1 MATKID
7 LLPGY
12 VKWTK
17 RFHYTIAGAIVG
29 LCLWTGGLI
38 LVYHSKQLEL
48 QTALENQAAAQ
59 TVADQATTAANNA
72 VQANTEAGGYTAAN
86 DFFLL
91 SCKTGSKRSALL
103 NLINDYIDFN
113 SVVKSIDISDG
124 SKVVIV
130 ATVTTPEE
138 YSRFLLHLRNA
149 TGVVFQSN
157 PRFTTTAVGGF
168 GNGAQPLVIP
178 QPAPGSP
185 AVVVNYPITLQAE
198 GTLIYPLDV
207 PTDPTGGATAAPGT
221 GGAPTAP

>member
-86 DFFLL
+86 DFFCYHAKRVANARRFSILL
-91 SCKTGSKRSALL
+91 
-103 NLINDYIDFN
+103 
-113 SVVKSIDISDG
+113 
-124 SKVVIV
+124 
-130 ATVTTPEE
+130 
-138 YSRFLLHLRNA
+138 
-149 TGVVFQSN
+149 
-157 PRFTTTAVGGF
+157 TTTSTLTRWL
-168 GNGAQPLVIP
+168 NPLTFPMALRSLLWRPSPLPRNILASCYTFATRQVSSSKAILVSQRLPSADLAMVPNPSSYLNPLLEARLWLSTIP
-178 QPAPGSP
+178 SHCKPKGR
-185 AVVVNYPITLQAE
+185 
-198 GTLIYPLDV
+198 
-207 PTDPTGGATAAPGT
+207 
-221 GGAPTAP
+221 